1 MNRNLS
7 KLFSPNSV
15 AIVGASNTPG
25 KVGYSILKNL
35 IEAEFIG
42 EIYPININ
50 DKIVQGIKSFSSLV
64 DVKKN
69 IDLAIIC
76 VPSQVVIKIMQDC
89 VKANIKNVI
98 IITSGFAEI
107 GAEGKKLQEDLE
119 KIVFENNIN
128 VVGPNTLGVINTEN
142 GLNASFASTFPR
154 QGDIA
159 IVSQSGALC
168 TAILDWAR
176 QEKVGFSKFIST
188 GNKAFLSECDYF
200 DYLQHDPKTKAVF
213 VYMES
218 VKNTKKFLKE
228 ASELAKKKPVI
239 VLKSGRSTQGQR
251 AASSHTGALSV
262 DDDIFSIACK
272 KTNIIRVNSIEGFF
286 DLAKTLSKIKKVKG
300 FNLAVVTNAGGPG
313 VIVADSASAHK
324 FPLPEFSQKTIQA
337 VKEIN
342 PHSSNPLDLIGDA
355 KPINY
360 RTALKVL
367 QDDSNIDLIYCL
379 LTPQSMTNPE
389 RVADI
394 IISLNKRK
402 PIICSFIG
410 GTSVSHPRRFLKENG
425 VLEFETPERGIKTL
439 ARVKEYYE
447 RKNLKKIFY
456 QKTNPSKEIKKILN
470 SKPKL
475 NLKESFELLN
485 KHNIQTTPTIFISSL
500 RDIEQ
505 KINLI
510 KFPIALK
517 TASGLAHKTD
527 FGLVKAN
534 IKNKEELLQEAE
546 KMFEASKEKKLEEI
560 LAIQEMII
568 GQEILVSSITNEFG
582 KVITYGL
589 GGIFVE
595 VMKDVSQK
603 IAPIIESDI
612 EEMLLEV
619 KGTKVLLGAR
629 TKKKYNIDSLKKLIK
644 SISDLALTYPEIK
657 EIEFN
662 PVIVTETGSYA
673 VDCVITTIKTN

>member
-1 MNRNLS
+1 MNKNLS

-50 DKIVQGIKSFSSLV
+50 DKIIQGVRAFPSLV

-76 VPSQVVIKIMQDC
+76 VPAQIVVKVMQDC
-89 VKANIKNVI
+89 VKSNVKNVV

-107 GAEGKKLQEDLE
+107 GEEGKKLQEDLE
-119 KIVFENNIN
+119 KVVSENNIN
-128 VVGPNTLGVINTEN
+128 VVGPNTLGIINTEN

-239 VLKSGRSTQGQR
+239 LLKSGRSTQGQK

-286 DLAKTLSKIKKVKG
+286 DLVKTLSKIKKIKG

-324 FPLPEFSQKTIQA
+324 FPLPEFSPKTIQA

-355 KPINY
+355 KPIDY

-439 ARVKEYYE
+439 ARVKEYYK
-447 RKNLKKIFY
+447 RKELKKIFD
-456 QKTNPSKEIKKILN
+456 QKTNPNKEIKKILN

-485 KHNIQTTPTIFISSL
+485 KHNIQTTPTIFVSSL

-510 KFPIALK
+510 KFPVALK

-527 FGLVKAN
+527 FGLVRAN
-534 IKNKEELLQEAE
+534 IKNKEELLVEAE
-546 KMFEASKEKKLEEI
+546 KMLEISKEKKLEEI
-560 LAIQEMII
+560 LAVQEMIV
-568 GQEILVSSITNEFG
+568 GQEVLVSSITSEFG
-582 KVITYGL
+582 KVVTYGL

-603 IAPIIESDI
+603 IAPINDSDL

-644 SISDLALTYPEIK
+644 SISDLVLAYPEIK

-662 PVIVTETGSYA
+662 PVIVTENGSYV
-673 VDCVITTIKTN
+673 VDCVINTN

>member
-1 MNRNLS
+1 MNKNLS

-35 IEAEFIG
+35 IEAEFVG

-50 DKIVQGIKSFSSLV
+50 DKVVQGIKAHHNLG

-69 IDLAIIC
+69 IDLVIIC
-76 VPSQVVIKIMQDC
+76 VPAPVVIKVMQDC
-89 VKANIKNVI
+89 VKANIKNAI
-98 IITSGFAEI
+98 IISAGFAET
-107 GAEGKKLQEDLE
+107 GSEGKKLQEELE
-119 KIVFENNIN
+119 KIVSENKIN
-128 VVGPNTLGVINTEN
+128 VVGPNTLGIINTEN

-154 QGDIA
+154 QGNIA

-176 QEKVGFSKFIST
+176 QEKVGFSRFIST
-188 GNKAFLSECDYF
+188 GNKAFLSESDYF

-218 VKNTKKFLKE
+218 MKNTKKFLKE
-228 ASELAKKKPVI
+228 ASELAKRKPVI
-239 VLKSGRSTQGQR
+239 VLKSGRSAQGQK

-262 DDDIFSIACK
+262 DDEIFSIACQ
-272 KTNIIRVNSIEGFF
+272 KTNMIRVNSIEGFF
-286 DLAKTLSKIKKVKG
+286 DLAKTLSKIKKIKK

-313 VIVADSASAHK
+313 VIVADSASVHN
-324 FPLPEFSQKTIQA
+324 FPLPEFSSKTINA

-342 PHSSNPLDLIGDA
+342 PHASNPLDLIGDA
-355 KPINY
+355 KPIDY
-360 RTALKVL
+360 RTALRVL
-367 QDDSNIDLIYCL
+367 QDDSGIDLVYCL

-410 GTSVSHPRRFLKENG
+410 GTSVSHPKRFLKENG
-425 VLEFETPERGIKTL
+425 VLEFETPERGIKAL
-439 ARVKEYYE
+439 SRIKGYYE
-447 RKNLKKIFY
+447 RKNLKKIFD
-456 QKTNPSKEIKKILN
+456 QKITPNKEIKKTLK

-485 KHNIQTTPTIFISSL
+485 KHNIKTTPTIFVTSIKE
-500 RDIEQ
+500 IEQ

-510 KFPIALK
+510 KFPVALK
-517 TASGLAHKTD
+517 TGSGLAHKTD

-534 IKNKEELLQEAE
+534 IKNKEELIKEAE
-546 KMFEASKEKKLEEI
+546 KMFLISKEKKLEEI
-560 LAIQEMII
+560 LAIQEMIQ

-582 KVITYGL
+582 KIITYGL

-595 VMKDVSQK
+595 IMKDVSQK
-603 IAPIIESDI
+603 IAPINESDL
-612 EEMLLEV
+612 EEMFSEV

-662 PVIVTETGSYA
+662 PVIVADNDSFV
-673 VDCVITTIKTN
+673 VDCVINTNN